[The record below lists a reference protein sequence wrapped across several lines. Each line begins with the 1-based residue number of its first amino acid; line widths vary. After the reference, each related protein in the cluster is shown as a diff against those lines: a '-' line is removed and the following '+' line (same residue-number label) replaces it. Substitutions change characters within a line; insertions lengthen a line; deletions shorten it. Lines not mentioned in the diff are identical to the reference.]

1 MLRKFL
7 AVMVISTALAA
18 SATAAKQQAK
28 QSQSPANML
37 VQTSWLAS
45 HLSDKNLVILHVG
58 VNRSAYEAGHIPG
71 ARFLALSEIAV
82 TRNGLPNELPPVNDL
97 KAVFERLGVGD
108 HSNVVLYG
116 DMLGLFAARAYFTL
130 DYLGH
135 GSSAALL
142 DGGLEKWSKEHGTV
156 QTATGNFASAV
167 LTVHP
172 QPSVIIEYPAV
183 SDAVSKK
190 SIALIDARPPADYS
204 GTNDKTGNERSGH
217 IPGAKNVFWQETLVS
232 KENPVFLSA
241 AEIRTKYISAGI
253 KPGAQVI
260 VYCHSGVQASHDY
273 FTLKLSGF
281 RPVLYDGSFADWS
294 NQFNAPIEKGN
305 RSKTLA

>member
-7 AVMVISTALAA
+7 AVLVISTALAA

-58 VNRSAYEAGHIPG
+58 ANRATYNAGHISG
-71 ARFLALSEIAV
+71 ARFLALSDIAV
-82 TRNGLPNELPPVNDL
+82 TRNGIPNELPSVNDL
-97 KAVFERLGVGD
+97 KAVFERLGIGD

-116 DMLGLFAARAYFTL
+116 DTLGLFAARAYFTL

-156 QTATGNFASAV
+156 QTATGNIATAV
-167 LTVHP
+167 FTVRP
-172 QPSVIIEYPAV
+172 QPSVLIEYPAV
-183 SDAVSKK
+183 RDAVSKK
-190 SIALIDARPPADYS
+190 SIPLIDARPRTDFAGAS
-204 GTNDKTGNERSGH
+204 DKKGSGH
-217 IPGAKNVFWQETLVS
+217 IPGAKNVFWQENLVS
-232 KENPVFLSA
+232 KENPVFQSVS
-241 AEIRTKYISAGI
+241 EIRAKYVAAGI

-260 VYCHSGVQASHDY
+260 VYCHSGVQATQDY
-273 FTLKLSGF
+273 FTLKLAGF

-294 NQFNAPIEKGN
+294 SQFNAPIETGI
-305 RSKTLA
+305 